1 MAGIRCF
8 GFFVKV
14 KVNIVI
20 LIVALAF
27 NLLIIVAPGH
37 ASSGKYLVASEAVG
51 NKDFDRAAKS
61 YLSILEIDSADT
73 VVLQEALIFSVLA
86 DDLDSAWRLS
96 SFIEKNGFQISSSGL
111 VAIARSSKDADLD
124 RVQSLLTKYEESLPK
139 FLISFVN
146 GWTEIAKGNFD
157 SGISI
162 FKKLDGTMRY
172 LALYNCAVAH
182 AMKGDFVN
190 ASLYL
195 KEVEGKNLQLNERQ
209 LRAQAQIYSN
219 NDEIDKAIMLLQSN
233 NLNLNNTLFRWE
245 LGQLKKGNRIKFDA
259 FKSSTDALASIFY
272 LMGSSSDE
280 ESNNSIAAIFY
291 IQLAEF
297 MSEEKDYYNLRLAET
312 FARMQALN
320 YSTKKYKK
328 VPSKSIF
335 YLKAQLGIVDNLVKK
350 DQNEEG
356 TEVLKKLIKQGFNE
370 FALFD
375 SLADIFRAKEDY
387 ETAIKYYNRALGK
400 FDGEITTNKWATFF
414 VRGIAHD
421 QVGNWEQAK
430 VDLSTAL
437 RLYPNHPEVLNYF
450 GYSLIERNESLD
462 KALGMIEDAVAQK
475 PESGYIID
483 SLAWGLFRLG
493 HYNEAIVPMEK
504 AVELEPHDPIV
515 NDHLGDILWMIGRK
529 REARFQ
535 WNRALLFGPTQEN
548 KEKIKKKLR
557 SGLTDL

>member
-1 MAGIRCF
+1 MKCF
-8 GFFVKV
+8 DCFFKM
-14 KVNIVI
+14 KVNIVF
-20 LIVALAF
+20 LIVALVF
-27 NLLIIVAPGH
+27 ELLISVAAGYG
-37 ASSGKYLVASEAVG
+37 SSGKYLVASEAVG

-61 YLSILEIDSADT
+61 YLSILEINSADT

-86 DDLDSAWRLS
+86 DDLSSAWRLS
-96 SFIEKNGFQISSSGL
+96 SFIEKKGFKIPSSGL
-111 VAIARSSKDADLD
+111 VAIVRSLKDGDFD
-124 RVQSLLTKYEESLPK
+124 RVQSLSAKYEKPLPK

-146 GWTEIAKGNFD
+146 GWAEIAKGNLD
-157 SGISI
+157 SGIRI
-162 FKKLDGTMRY
+162 FKKMDRTMRY

-195 KEVEGKNLQLNERQ
+195 KQLEGKNLQLNERQ

-219 NDEIDKAIMLLQSN
+219 NDENDKAILLLQSN
-233 NLNLNNTLFRWE
+233 NLNLNNNLFRWE
-245 LGQLKKGNRIKFDA
+245 LGELKNGNRIKFDA
-259 FKSSTDALASIFY
+259 FKSVPDALASIFY

-280 ESNNSIAAIFY
+280 ESSNSIAAIFY

-297 MSEEKDYYNLRLAET
+297 MSKEKDYYNLRLAET
-312 FARMQALN
+312 FARMQAFN

-335 YLKAQLGIVDNLVKK
+335 YLNAQLGIVDNLVEKN
-350 DQNEEG
+350 QNEEG
-356 TEVLKKLIKQGFNE
+356 VEVLQTLIKQGFNE

-387 ETAIKYYNRALGK
+387 ETAIRYYNRALGK
-400 FDGEITTNKWATFF
+400 FDGEIKTNKWATFF

-421 QVGNWEQAK
+421 QSGNWEQAK
-430 VDLSTAL
+430 VDLNTAL

-493 HYNEAIVPMEK
+493 HYNKAIVPMEK

-529 REARFQ
+529 REAGFQ
-535 WNRALLFGPTQEN
+535 WNRALLFGPTKEN

-557 SGLTDL
+557 LGLTDL